1 MRTVIV
7 SSGLDKVGKFFET
20 APDASE
26 TAARMAVNDI
36 ASRSGMKLIKGQM
49 LDEIAF
55 PAGYLTGDRLSVT
68 KRATNKSLEAV
79 ITGRKRATSLARFV
93 TGSLGVGA
101 RNQQVTVRVK
111 RGRTEVMRNAFLVR
125 LKQGASL
132 NEDNYNIGLAVR
144 LSPGESLGNKKTTHK
159 SWLVPG
165 RVALLY
171 GPSVDQVFRSV
182 ADDVAPQIGDM
193 LEAEFFRQFWRLS
206 GGR

>member
-1 MRTVIV
+1 MRTIIV

-20 APDASE
+20 APEASE
-26 TAARMAVNDI
+26 TAARIAVNDVT
-36 ASRSGMKLIKGQM
+36 SRSGLKLVKDKM
-49 LDEIAF
+49 LDEIEF
-55 PAGYLTGDRLSVT
+55 PAGYLTGDRLAVT

-101 RNQQVTVRVK
+101 KNQQVTVRVK
-111 RGRTEVMRNAFLVR
+111 RGKTQVMRNAFLVR

-132 NEDNYNIGLAVR
+132 NEDKYNIGLAVR
-144 LSPGESLGNKKTTHK
+144 LGPGETVGNKKTTHK

-171 GPSVDQVFRSV
+171 GPSVDQVFRTV
-182 ADDVAPQIGDM
+182 ADDVAPAIGDM
-193 LEAEFFRQFWRLS
+193 LEAEFFRQFRRLTS
-206 GGR
+206 G